1 MELKVTAGR
10 SRIVFSALVLTL
22 ILLTVSCMC
31 LISSTSASPLVKL
44 EVSNITSAACESLTV
59 LNPGDGN
66 WIQMVGGEEMSLPA
80 INLVYNI
87 KSTNYTKGDRKI
99 KIIPYVEESEDY
111 SVHYPFSKHSVYYN
125 GDAVTVK
132 VLGER
137 GIAGEKAHIYLI
149 KASPSEVNSVWNS
162 TFDGDIKSLRDLLD
176 KSSDKRKITLDS
188 AGDCTVS
195 FGTLNPGDYVVATTL
210 NASSAQNITFIST
223 TAFEV
228 FKHKSDLELEASAI
242 TRTSVSDYSFASG
255 NFNIIGAGADTTYN
269 YAVTLIRKD
278 GRFDLRWDCDETK
291 SELNLKLSDAPLTK
305 SINIFGGPGLENLTL
320 SIIYDWILT
329 FQTASVEKG
338 ASGTT
343 YNFSLPVMSMP
354 DGDYYLYAMACS
366 RTSPSRKTFAS
377 ALAQKP
383 VKIKTLEKPAL
394 GLTLTAYPEV
404 IEANGVDTSTI
415 TALVTDEFGRGISG
429 IKVIFNTSL
438 GTIGSPKT
446 TSDEGIAT
454 TTLTS
459 STSPGTAVVKGR
471 VDLKD
476 VLVNDTVLVALVR
489 TDVVEKDNVT
499 EIGLNQTYTSSD
511 ACVGTIKSCIDV
523 VFDKL
528 LRNVRLE
535 TTQSDDTD
543 FIDPKLKY
551 TIADALEAVFS
562 LEDISASDAKSMTP
576 VVIQSKLYAKNLTKE
591 DVKEVPIEI
600 TIGKEWFKDVTQE
613 NVNNLRI
620 FKINV
625 TTGEVESEDITKVAE
640 TDTNVTFLA
649 TFDHFC
655 VFALVAR
662 PPVAAPPPLIVRPRG
677 ARPTPTPELEVLPP
691 VPRDTTPPIISNIT
705 VTIEDSVI
713 ISWDTNEKSDSQ
725 VKCGIKSG
733 QYTIEEYAPQYVL
746 FHIISLKQ
754 IRLKNIFEN
763 TTYYFVVN
771 STDPSG
777 NSAQTEEYM
786 FILTPSERKRAIMP
800 FILQLPPILYPH
812 MWWILFA
819 IIIALIIILV
829 TLPRRKSRQTLNS
842 LIGKPVGTE
851 ILMYLYT
858 TFPNASRSVDISGRT
873 GIDLNGV
880 LEALYTMSNK
890 NKLESLLGIGLVD
903 KVEYEGEARYRIS
916 KRGKSL
922 MDGLK

>member
-10 SRIVFSALVLTL
+10 SGTVFSALVLTV

-31 LISSTSASPLVKL
+31 LISSASASPLVKL
-44 EVSNITSAACESLTV
+44 EVSNITSAAYESLTV

-87 KSTNYTKGDRKI
+87 KSMNYTKGDREI
-99 KIIPYVEESEDY
+99 KIIPYVESEGY

-125 GDAVTVK
+125 GDAVTVR
-132 VLGER
+132 VLGES
-137 GIAGEKAHIYLI
+137 GIAGERAHIYLI
-149 KASPSEVNSVWNS
+149 KTSPNEVNDVWNAA
-162 TFDGDIKSLRDLLD
+162 FDGDIKALRDYLNN
-176 KSSDKRKITLDS
+176 SIDKREVTLDS

-195 FGTLNPGDYVVATTL
+195 FGTLNPGDYLLSATL
-210 NASSAQNITFIST
+210 NASSARNITFIST

-228 FKHKSDLELEASAI
+228 FEHKSNLEASTI
-242 TRTSVSDYSFASG
+242 TRTSESDYSFASG

-269 YAVTLIRKD
+269 YVVALMRKD
-278 GRFDLRWDCDETK
+278 ERFDLRWDCDETK

-305 SINIFGGPGLENLTL
+305 SINIFGGPGLGNLTL

-343 YNFSLPVMSMP
+343 YNFSLPVVDMP
-354 DGDYYLYAMACS
+354 DGDYYLYAIACS
-366 RTSPSRKTFAS
+366 RTSSSRKTFAS

-383 VKIKTLEKPAL
+383 VKIKTLEKPIL
-394 GLTLTAYPEV
+394 DLTLTAYPEV
-404 IEANGVDTSTI
+404 IEANGVDTTTI
-415 TALVTDEFGRGISG
+415 TALVTDEFGRGIGG
-429 IKVIFNTSL
+429 IKVIFNTSI
-438 GTIGSPKT
+438 GTIDSPKT
-446 TSDEGIAT
+446 TSDDGIAT

-459 STSPGTAVVKGR
+459 STSPGTAVVEGR

-489 TDVVEKDNVT
+489 TDVIEKDNVT

-511 ACVGTIKSCIDV
+511 ARVGTIKSCIDV

-562 LEDISASDAKSMTP
+562 LEDVSASDAKNVTP
-576 VVIQSKLYAKNLTKE
+576 VVIQSKLYAKNLTRE

-600 TIGKEWFKDVTQE
+600 TIGKEWFKDVAQGD
-613 NVNNLRI
+613 VNNLRI

-625 TTGEVESEDITKVAE
+625 TTGEVKSEGITKVAE
-640 TDTNVTFLA
+640 TDTNVTLLA

-662 PPVAAPPPLIVRPRG
+662 PPVAAPPPFIVRPRG
-677 ARPTPTPELEVLPP
+677 ARPTPTPELEVLPS
-691 VPRDTTPPIISNIT
+691 VPSDTTPPIISNIT
-705 VTIEDSVI
+705 VTIDDSVI
-713 ISWDTNEKSDSQ
+713 VSWDTNEKSDSR

-733 QYTIEEYAPQYVL
+733 EYTIEEYAPQYVL
-746 FHIISLKQ
+746 HHVIPLTQ
-754 IRLKNIFEN
+754 IPLKNIFEN

-777 NSAQTEEYM
+777 NSAQTGEYM
-786 FILTPSERKRAIMP
+786 FILMPPEREMPVMP
-800 FILQLPPILYPH
+800 FILQLPPALYPH
-812 MWWILFA
+812 MRWVLFI

-829 TLPRRKSRQTLNS
+829 TLSRRKL
-842 LIGKPVGTE
+842 
-851 ILMYLYT
+851 
-858 TFPNASRSVDISGRT
+858 RSHDER
-873 GIDLNGV
+873 
-880 LEALYTMSNK
+880 K
-890 NKLESLLGIGLVD
+890 
-903 KVEYEGEARYRIS
+903 
-916 KRGKSL
+916 
-922 MDGLK
+922 